1 MTSKATLYKQDKKS
15 NNFREIRSIHAKDTI
30 RLYQAYNDQIA
41 NAAVQANSFQAPL
54 QSGLWSKNRM
64 TWIKPSKVWMA
75 YRCGWTVLKDKN
87 QSRVLALDLSRSY
100 FESLLEQATIT
111 HPGSSSNGKNK
122 KKKKCRDCDVVV
134 QWDPERI
141 MDVNAHG
148 KQSFTTPV
156 PSMRSIQI
164 GLRNSAVDLLLDEK
178 FVLRITDVTQDFRNA
193 LKALKAGDMEAAES
207 CLFPDCNLGKE
218 CVMDVPCEIRKILCM
233 DDDDDDDDDDNNN
246 SSTSSNRK
254 RKRLMRLCAVSCMCL
269 KFYSFA
275 AYVALCFIDR
285 RTTATALDNADDS
298 AATVENGCIPKKNYS
313 PPSSLLSDAML
324 LKGVE
329 RSRMCVSTV
338 STFTATN
345 VDRVFKSVNE
355 YMAGKSVKAILS
367 FQEEILL

>member
-1 MTSKATLYKQDKKS
+1 M
-15 NNFREIRSIHAKDTI
+15 I
-30 RLYQAYNDQIA
+30 
-41 NAAVQANSFQAPL
+41 
-54 QSGLWSKNRM
+54 
-64 TWIKPSKVWMA
+64 
-75 YRCGWTVLKDKN
+75 
-87 QSRVLALDLSRSY
+87 
-100 FESLLEQATIT
+100 
-111 HPGSSSNGKNK
+111 
-122 KKKKCRDCDVVV
+122 VV
-134 QWDPERI
+134 
-141 MDVNAHG
+141 
-148 KQSFTTPV
+148 
-156 PSMRSIQI
+156 
-164 GLRNSAVDLLLDEK
+164 LLL
-178 FVLRITDVTQDFRNA
+178 
-193 LKALKAGDMEAAES
+193 
-207 CLFPDCNLGKE
+207 P
-218 CVMDVPCEIRKILCM
+218 

>member
-30 RLYQAYNDQIA
+30 RVYQAYNDQIA

-233 DDDDDDDDDDNNN
+233 DDDDDDDDDNNN
-246 SSTSSNRK
+246 DFNE
-254 RKRLMRLCAVSCMCL
+254 
-269 KFYSFA
+269 
-275 AYVALCFIDR
+275 
-285 RTTATALDNADDS
+285 DS
-298 AATVENGCIPKKNYS
+298 VE
-313 PPSSLLSDAML
+313 
-324 LKGVE
+324 V
-329 RSRMCVSTV
+329 
-338 STFTATN
+338 
-345 VDRVFKSVNE
+345 
-355 YMAGKSVKAILS
+355 
-367 FQEEILL
+367 QEKIE